1 MIAVL
6 KLIPA
11 RVWALAFL
19 VIALAISVGV
29 QTYRIKDMQVTH
41 ATYVADVKDAKAR
54 AAAQAH
60 AAQTK
65 IQTELDQVRADAST
79 QKATDDALAAR
90 QRDDNRQLQQKI
102 TGVLADRAVLR
113 ARLAE
118 RGKTIEDLTDLLA
131 QLRNEA
137 DDYAGEL
144 ASALTASRRAGFA
157 CERSYDAVRTAR

>member
-1 MIAVL
+1 MIAAF

-11 RVWALAFL
+11 WVWAVAAL
-19 VIALAISVGV
+19 VSALAISVGV
-29 QTYRIKDMQVTH
+29 QTYRLKDLQVTH

-54 AAAQAH
+54 AIAQAQ
-60 AAQTK
+60 ATQTK

-90 QRDDNRQLQQKI
+90 QRDDSRQLQQQI

-157 CERSYDAVRTAR
+157 CEASYAALIKH

>member
-1 MIAVL
+1 MIAAL

-11 RVWALAFL
+11 WVWAVAAL

-29 QTYRIKDMQVTH
+29 QTYRLKDLQIAH
-41 ATYVADVKDAKAR
+41 ATYVGDVKDAKAR
-54 AAAQAH
+54 AIAQAR
-60 AAQTK
+60 ATQSK

-90 QRDDNRQLQQKI
+90 QRDDNRQLQQQI

-118 RGKTIEDLTDLLA
+118 RGKTIEDFTDLLA
-131 QLRNEA
+131 QLRSEA

>member
-1 MIAVL
+1 MIAAL

-11 RVWALAFL
+11 RVWAVAVL
-19 VIALAISVGV
+19 VIALAILVGV
-29 QTYRIKDMQVTH
+29 QTYRLKGMQVTH
-41 ATYVADVKDAKAR
+41 ATYVAEVKDAKAR
-54 AAAQAH
+54 AIAQAR
-60 AAQTK
+60 ATQSK

-90 QRDDNRQLQQKI
+90 QRDDNRQLQQQV
-102 TGVLADRAVLR
+102 TGVLADRATLR

-131 QLRNEA
+131 QLRSEA

>member
-1 MIAVL
+1 MSIVPKMVPAWAVIAVL
-6 KLIPA
+6 IAPA
-11 RVWALAFL
+11 IL
-19 VIALAISVGV
+19 VGV
-29 QTYRIKDMQVTH
+29 QTYRLKDLQVTH

-54 AAAQAH
+54 AIAQAR
-60 AAQTK
+60 ATQSK

-90 QRDDNRQLQQKI
+90 QRDDNRQLQQQI

-131 QLRNEA
+131 QLRSEA